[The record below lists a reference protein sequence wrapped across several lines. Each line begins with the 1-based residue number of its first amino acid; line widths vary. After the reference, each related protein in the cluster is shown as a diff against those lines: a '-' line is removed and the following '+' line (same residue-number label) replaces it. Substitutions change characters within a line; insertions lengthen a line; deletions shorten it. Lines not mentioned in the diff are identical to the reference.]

1 MIDLPRDQLDSVRAI
16 IAEHLGCTE
25 VFAFGSRVTGKAKK
39 FSDLDLMI
47 RSDTKLDWLKLA
59 NLRES
64 FEASSLPISVDVIN
78 WANCSET
85 FQKLV
90 EHQLEP
96 LKSSAAMFAA
106 FSATQEAPSI
116 HA

>member
-1 MIDLPRDQLDSVRAI
+1 MIDLPRDQLDIVKAI
-16 IAEHLGCTE
+16 IVEHLSYTE

-47 RSDTKLDWLKLA
+47 RSDTKLGWQKLA
-59 NLRES
+59 ELRES
-64 FEASSLPISVDVIN
+64 FESSILPITVDVID

-90 EHQLEP
+90 VHQLEP
-96 LKSSAAMFAA
+96 L
-106 FSATQEAPSI
+106 TQPHQPPAYHLNNE
-116 HA
+116 